1 MNVEHEV
8 KVLRRSVWMSV
19 GVAAASVG
27 FLLRKH
33 HDYKDPARK
42 MSPQG
47 ARNIGIAVIS
57 GTFAISHVAVC
68 GVLYASTD
76 VFNQ

>member
-8 KVLRRSVWMSV
+8 KVLRRSALISMCVV
-19 GVAAASVG
+19 GASSG
-27 FLLRKH
+27 FLLRRY
-33 HDYKDPARK
+33 HDRNKKEMTAEA
-42 MSPQG
+42 

-57 GTFAISHVAVC
+57 GTFALAHVAVC
-68 GVLYASTD
+68 GVLYATTD